1 MNIFKISNLV
11 SVFDRSIFDIPYEKQ
26 KNFLDQLGD
35 ANNDIERSYKQYKCQ
50 CLFIPLWKQWLFN
63 AITSILYPFVLI
75 VLLCKSYAIKQKE
88 RLDAIGEM
96 KYMGEIIPEELD
108 KEFDINHDYFNRDF
122 FLKWTDIKFII
133 SLLEAY
139 PFSPYF
145 QLKLL
150 LKLSFYSYMIHCYRP
165 RAIVVHGEY
174 SFTSSVLT
182 GFCQYN
188 HVAHINVMHGEKLF
202 YIRDS
207 YFRFHRCYVW
217 DEFYKNLFL
226 SLKAEASQFIIA
238 IPPSLRINQKPDP
251 RADSFADYKYYL
263 ANYSEEEIK
272 SIVRSMDFVSKKG
285 QKVVFRPH
293 PRYSDVQLL
302 RKVVSENCIEYPSK
316 VNIIDSIA
324 NCDHVVG
331 SFSTVLLQGYCT
343 GKDVILDDVTY
354 WKQYELLREYKYH
367 LIHEVSIHKLSQ
379 YPI

>member
-1 MNIFKISNLV
+1 MKRTTLCKFLSLGDK
-11 SVFDRSIFDIPYEKQ
+11 SVFDIPADKQ
-26 KNFLDQLGD
+26 KAFLDKLGD
-35 ANNDIERSYKQYKCQ
+35 ANDDIERSYKQYKCQ
-50 CLFIPLWKQWLFN
+50 CFFMPFWKRWIFN
-63 AITSILYPFVLI
+63 VISFVLYPFVLI
-75 VLLCKSYAIKQKE
+75 DLLCKSYVIKQKE

-150 LKLSFYSYMIHCYRP
+150 LKLSFYSYMIHRYHP
-165 RAIVVHGEY
+165 RAILVHGEY

-182 GFCQYN
+182 SFCQYYN
-188 HVAHINVMHGEKLF
+188 VIHINVMHGEKLF

-207 YFRFHRCYVW
+207 YFHYHRCYIW
-217 DEFYKNLFL
+217 DEFYKKLFL

-238 IPPSLRINQKPDP
+238 IPPSLRINKKTNPK
-251 RADSFADYKYYL
+251 ANSFADYKYYL
-263 ANYSEEEIK
+263 ADYSEKEIR
-272 SIVRSMDFVSKKG
+272 SIVRSMDFVKNRG
-285 QKVVFRPH
+285 EKVVFRPH

-302 RKVVSENCIEYPSK
+302 RKIVSEEFIEYPSK
-316 VNIIDSIA
+316 VDIIDSIA
-324 NCDHVVG
+324 NCRHVVG
-331 SFSTVLLQGYCT
+331 FCSTVLLQGYYA

-354 WKQYELLREYKYH
+354 RKRYGRLNEYKYH
-367 LIHEVSIHKLSQ
+367 LIQEESIYKLSQ
-379 YPI
+379 YQI

>member
-1 MNIFKISNLV
+1 MKRITLCKFLSLGDK
-11 SVFDRSIFDIPYEKQ
+11 SVFDIPADKQ
-26 KNFLDQLGD
+26 KAFLDKLGD

-50 CLFIPLWKQWLFN
+50 CFFMPFWKRWIFN
-63 AITSILYPFVLI
+63 AISFVLYPFALVG
-75 VLLCKSYAIKQKE
+75 LLCKSYGSTKKE
-88 RLDAIGEM
+88 GVDAIGDM
-96 KYMGEIIPEELD
+96 KSMKEIVPDELNE
-108 KEFDINHDYFNRDF
+108 EFDIHYDYFNSGF
-122 FLKWTDIKFII
+122 FLKGADMRFIAN
-133 SLLEAY
+133 LLKAY
-139 PFSPYF
+139 PFSPFF

-150 LKLSFYSYMIHCYRP
+150 LKLSIYSYIIHRYHP

-331 SFSTVLLQGYCT
+331 SFSTVLLQGYCI

-354 WKQYELLREYKYH
+354 RKQYELLREYKYH

>member
-1 MNIFKISNLV
+1 MKRIALYKFLSLGDK
-11 SVFDRSIFDIPYEKQ
+11 SVFDIPCEKQ
-26 KNFLDQLGD
+26 KTFLDKLED

-63 AITSILYPFVLI
+63 TIASILYPFVLI
-75 VLLCKSYAIKQKE
+75 GLLCKSYGSTKKE
-88 RLDAIGEM
+88 GVDAIGDM
-96 KYMGEIIPEELD
+96 KSMKEIVPDELNE
-108 KEFDINHDYFNRDF
+108 EFDIHYEYFNSGF
-122 FLKWTDIKFII
+122 FLKETDMRFIAN
-133 SLLEAY
+133 LLKAY
-139 PFSPYF
+139 PFSPFF

-150 LKLSFYSYMIHCYRP
+150 LKLSIYSYIIHRYHP

-182 GFCQYN
+182 CFCQYH
-188 HVAHINVMHGEKLF
+188 HVVHINVMHGEKLF

-207 YFRFHRCYVW
+207 YFRFHQCYVW

-251 RADSFADYKYYL
+251 RADSFTDYKYYL

-272 SIVRSMDFVSKKG
+272 SIVHSMDFVSKKG

-331 SFSTVLLQGYCT
+331 SFSTVLLQGYYA
-343 GKDVILDDVTY
+343 GKEVILDDVTY
-354 WKQYELLREYKYH
+354 RKRYEHLNEYKYH
-367 LIHEVSIHKLSQ
+367 LIQEKSIYKLSQ
-379 YPI
+379 YQI